1 MQPSIEFLTAEESAR
16 VDAAL
21 LTSKEKFSTRLAI
34 YALRC
39 LKQIAKEKGKSVEE
53 VEAEE
58 AIAWI
63 ERDEEIKE
71 QLDLDS
77 SFKDFFTRLVTA
89 SQRPLK
95 QISSEAGVSL
105 EDLTLDQVVRWFEKQ
120 AKITL
125 EGGWHF
131 WLELVRFFKDS

>member
-53 VEAEE
+53 VKAEE
-58 AIAWI
+58 AIAWVEQD
-63 ERDEEIKE
+63 ERIKE

-77 SFKDFFTRLVTA
+77 SFKDFFTRLVMA

-105 EDLTLDQVVRWFEKQ
+105 EDLTLEQVVGWFEKQ
-120 AKITL
+120 AKINL
-125 EGGWHF
+125 
-131 WLELVRFFKDS
+131 